1 MEENQSRNGRRD
13 SSGAGRAKEQEK
25 TANSVHDVEQTTS
38 DRLRR
43 KSCPAGWLSCARG
56 VGSWLDAETIE
67 YQGDRGIGRQREK
80 KRDGER
86 KSEGEGGERERKR
99 VG

>member
-56 VGSWLDAETIE
+56 VGSWLDAEAIE
-67 YQGDRGIGRQREK
+67 YQGDRGKGRQREK

-86 KSEGEGGERERKR
+86 
-99 VG
+99 